1 MHQIQ
6 IETIDTT
13 LFQELQ
19 DALDNNDIDIIHG
32 RNFSGDLTNIEVY
45 IPHII
50 SVISIV
56 VPVIVTLI
64 KKNRVSSVKI
74 DGKKIELKN
83 VSNKIAEDAL
93 NKYFENLRDEDDINI
108 SDNSSIIVDDE

>member
-6 IETIDTT
+6 IETIYTS

-19 DALDNNDIDIIHG
+19 NILQDSNIDIIQG
-32 RNFSGDLTNIEVY
+32 RNFSGDLTNIEIY
-45 IPHII
+45 IPHIVTAI
-50 SVISIV
+50 NIV
-56 VPVIVTLI
+56 VPVVIKLI

-83 VSNKIAEDAL
+83 VSNMVAEEAL
-93 NKYFENLRDEDDINI
+93 NKYFENLRDETNYQGSVAV
-108 SDNSSIIVDDE
+108 SDE